1 MQQKQRIK
9 VALVDDHVLL
19 RNALA
24 SLIERSEQC
33 QVVLQASN
41 GEDMTRELAAGNIPE
56 VLLLDMNMPGMDG
69 HEAAVWLK
77 ENHPEVKVLMLTMY
91 DSEISLIRL
100 LQAGVKGFLKK
111 DIHPSELLHAI
122 HSVKTA
128 GYYYS
133 PQTSSKLA
141 GLFRETADRSA
152 LLQKVMLD
160 DVEVEFLKH
169 VCTELTYKEIAQR
182 MGMNPRSID
191 GLRDNLFTRLD
202 VKSRV
207 GLAMYAI
214 RQGLVS
220 P

>member
-1 MQQKQRIK
+1 M
-9 VALVDDHVLL
+9 ALVDDHVLL

-24 SLIERSEQC
+24 SLIERSEHC
-33 QVVLQASN
+33 QVVMQASN
-41 GEDMTRELAAGNIPE
+41 GQEMMEEHAAGKIPD
-56 VLLLDMNMPGMDG
+56 VLLLDMNMPEMDG

-77 ENHPEVKVLMLTMY
+77 EKQPGIKVLMLTMY

-111 DIHPSELLHAI
+111 DIHPSELIHAI
-122 HSVKTA
+122 DSVMKA

-169 VCTELTYKEIAQR
+169 VCSELTYKEIAQR

-191 GLRDNLFTRLD
+191 GIRDNLFTRLD

-214 RQGLVS
+214 RQGLVT

>member
-1 MQQKQRIK
+1 MQTNPRIK

-24 SLIERSEQC
+24 NLLEKSEQC
-33 QVVLQASN
+33 QVVMQASN
-41 GEDMTRELAAGNIPE
+41 GEEMKSELEARKVPD

-69 HEAAVWLK
+69 HESAVWLK
-77 ENHPEVKVLMLTMY
+77 QHHPDIKVLMLTMY

-111 DIHPSELLHAI
+111 DIHPSELIHAVQ
-122 HSVKTA
+122 SVMLA
-128 GYYYS
+128 GFYYS

-141 GLFRETADRSA
+141 GLFRDTPDRST

-160 DVEVEFLKH
+160 DTEVEFLKH
-169 VCTELTYKEIAQR
+169 VCSELTYKEIAQR

-191 GLRDNLFTRLD
+191 GIRDNLFNRLD

-214 RQGLVS
+214 RQGLVT